1 MHNPKLDL
9 NAHLVDMSIMPI
21 AQISIMQIESE
32 LLSEIK
38 IANTVST
45 ADLNQKVDI
54 ASFNEYEYLNSD
66 LDLYRCGYVKDSKMI
81 GRVTIF
87 GNGKM
92 ISVGTKSPKQ
102 SFREL
107 RKALKILQ
115 GHGLVKSRKLEPQ
128 TRNIVANTDFKKLL
142 DIEKLARTLPKSM
155 YEPEQFPG
163 LIHRMHHSVVALIF
177 ASGKT
182 VIVGSKSIKDI
193 NSAYFELGQF
203 FNKM

>member
-1 MHNPKLDL
+1 
-9 NAHLVDMSIMPI
+9 
-21 AQISIMQIESE
+21 MQIINE
-32 LLSEIK
+32 LLPEIK

-54 ASFNEYEYLNSD
+54 GSFNEYEHLHSD
-66 LDLYRCGYVKDSKMI
+66 LELYRCGYVKDDKMI

-107 RKALKILQ
+107 RKAMKIL
-115 GHGLVKSRKLEPQ
+115 HEHKLVKSRKLEPQ
-128 TRNIVANTDFKKLL
+128 TRNIVANTNFNKSL

-177 ASGKT
+177 ASGKA
-182 VIVGSKSIKDI
+182 VIVGSKTIEDI
-193 NSAYFELGQF
+193 NSAYFDLNQF

>member
-1 MHNPKLDL
+1 
-9 NAHLVDMSIMPI
+9 
-21 AQISIMQIESE
+21 MQITNE
-32 LLSEIK
+32 LLPEIK

-54 ASFNEYEYLNSD
+54 ASFNKYEHLHSD
-66 LDLYRCGYVKDSKMI
+66 LALYRCGYVKDSKMI

-107 RKALKILQ
+107 RKAMKIL
-115 GHGLVKSRKLEPQ
+115 HEHKLVKSCKLKPQ
-128 TRNIVANTDFKKLL
+128 TRNIVANTNFNKLL

-163 LIHRMHHSVVALIF
+163 LVHRMHHSVVALIF

-182 VIVGSKSIKDI
+182 VIVGSKTIEDI
-193 NSAYFELGQF
+193 NSAYFDLNQF
-203 FNKM
+203 FTKM